1 MRPAQGQIQLYHIK
15 ISVAVLVV
23 LISLTSQQTS
33 GSNMTSGNITSS
45 PPGSINDSSFTM
57 NVPPTGGI
65 DWMELCLQADAIIIP
80 SCSSLVSQNNVLTTE
95 GDRVWGCIRNGLLQA
110 GGAALLQWPL
120 EVVIPAL
127 QVLSEPTGC
136 RGIMKWNNVPHVE
149 NLRDLIDI
157 LT

>member
-1 MRPAQGQIQLYHIK
+1 MRPAQSQAQLHHIK

-33 GSNMTSGNITSS
+33 GSNMTSRNITSS
-45 PPGSINDSSFTM
+45 PPNPINDSSFTM
-57 NVPPTGGI
+57 NVPSTGGI

-95 GDRVWGCIRNGLLQA
+95 GERAWSCIRNGLLLA
-110 GGAALLQWPL
+110 GGAALLQRPL

-127 QVLSEPTGC
+127 QFLSEPMWC
-136 RGIMKWNNVPHVE
+136 IGIIEWNNVSHVE
-149 NLRDLIDI
+149 NLRGLIDI
-157 LT
+157 LM

>member
-1 MRPAQGQIQLYHIK
+1 MRPAQGQTQLHHIK
-15 ISVAVLVV
+15 IPVAGLVV

-33 GSNMTSGNITSS
+33 GSNMTSGNIASS

-57 NVPPTGGI
+57 NVPSTGRV

-95 GDRVWGCIRNGLLQA
+95 GERAWGCIRNGLLLA

-120 EVVIPAL
+120 EVVIPEL
-127 QVLSEPTGC
+127 QVLSEPTEC
-136 RGIMKWNNVPHVE
+136 RGIIEWNSVTHVE
-149 NLRDLIDI
+149 NLRGLIDI